1 MTDLERILAL
11 WRTLEI
17 DGTEFV
23 LATVTGVEGP
33 GYRKPGA
40 LMLISADGR
49 RAGAIS
55 GGCLEAEVAKRAFWL
70 TAQGPCI
77 ERYSTADDDGDR
89 PFGSGCGGAV
99 LLLLERKA
107 TSTRLLHALDSAYEH
122 RVPLAVATVV
132 SEPALAA
139 RAIAG
144 LDGAEWPQDRVTQ
157 SVTNLGEVDLMAMA
171 EAALASGTSSRT
183 SAPAGSAEPA
193 VWVDYR
199 PSRPGIWIYGAGD
212 DARPL
217 VKLAK
222 DLGWFV
228 GLADG
233 RSHLAT
239 RERFPEADEVTVLSI
254 RDLPKNRD
262 STRSA
267 TSALGA
273 FHKRD
278 AAIVMTHSFEQD
290 SRILA
295 ALLSRRVALGYIGV
309 LGPQRRTRE
318 LLAEAATLLGV
329 EDNAAQEQ
337 VERWLETLHAPTG
350 LDLGAE
356 SPEAIALS
364 ILAEIQKTLTS
375 STARPL
381 HEVRAAR

>member
-17 DGTEFV
+17 AGTEFV
-23 LATVTGVEGP
+23 LATVTEVEGP

-40 LMLISADGR
+40 LMLIAADGR

-99 LLLLERKA
+99 FLLLERKA
-107 TSTRLLHALDSAYEH
+107 TATRLLHALDSAYEH

-132 SEPALAA
+132 RGPALGA
-139 RAIAG
+139 RGIAG
-144 LDGAEWPQDRVTQ
+144 LDGAEWPEDGAAQPST
-157 SVTNLGEVDLMAMA
+157 SLSGVDLRAMA
-171 EAALASGTSSRT
+171 EAGLASGASRK
-183 SAPAGSAEPA
+183 PLVPVVDAEAA

-199 PSRPGIWIYGAGD
+199 PSRPGIWIFGAGD

-217 VKLAK
+217 VKLSRE
-222 DLGWFV
+222 LGWFV

-239 RERFPEADEVTVLSI
+239 RERFPSADEVSVLSI
-254 RDLPKNRD
+254 RDLD
-262 STRSA
+262 A
-267 TSALGA
+267 QGLGG
-273 FHKRD
+273 FHKGD

-295 ALLSRRVALGYIGV
+295 GLLARRETLGYIGV

-318 LLAEAATLLGV
+318 LLAEAAVLLGM
-329 EDNAAQEQ
+329 EGAAAEEQ
-337 VERWLETLHAPTG
+337 VERWLKSLHAPTG
-350 LDLGAE
+350 LDLGGE
-356 SPEAIALS
+356 SPETIALS

-381 HEVRAAR
+381 REVRAGR